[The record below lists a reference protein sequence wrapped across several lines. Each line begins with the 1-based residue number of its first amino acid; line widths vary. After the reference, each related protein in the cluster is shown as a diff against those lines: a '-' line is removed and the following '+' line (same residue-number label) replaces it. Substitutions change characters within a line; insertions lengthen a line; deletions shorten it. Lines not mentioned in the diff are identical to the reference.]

1 MKVEQMDYKEIQNTF
16 NNPNNIKQQ
25 ILDGKLFTDEEI
37 LSIVEEYNKD
47 KSRFSPKRL
56 NTKQVVKGYH
66 RMVERVQKTIDKET
80 ELEEKQAKNE
90 LETFLKETGLTLEEY
105 ESLTPMEEAQLKIQL
120 EQSRNIKNMTAM
132 QAVNNIANGFDRI
145 R

>member
-1 MKVEQMDYKEIQNTF
+1 MDYKEIQTTF

-25 ILDGKLFTDEEI
+25 LLDGKLFTDEEI
-37 LSIVEEYNKD
+37 ISIVEEYNKD

-66 RMVERVQKTIDKET
+66 RMVKRVQKIIDKET

-105 ESLTPMEEAQLKIQL
+105 ESLTPMEKAQLKIQL

-132 QAVNNIANGFDRI
+132 QAVNNIANGFDRM

>member
-1 MKVEQMDYKEIQNTF
+1 MDYKEIQNTF
-16 NNPNNIKQQ
+16 NNPKNIKQQ

-47 KSRFSPKRL
+47 KSRFSPKRF

-105 ESLTPMEEAQLKIQL
+105 ESLTPMEKAQLKIQL

-132 QAVNNIANGFDRI
+132 QAVNNIANGFDRM

>member
-16 NNPNNIKQQ
+16 NNQNNIKQQ

-37 LSIVEEYNKD
+37 ISIVEEYNKD

-66 RMVERVQKTIDKET
+66 RMVERVQKTIDKEK

-105 ESLTPMEEAQLKIQL
+105 ESFTPMEKAQLKIQL
-120 EQSRNIKNMTAM
+120 EQSRNIKNMTTM
-132 QAVNNIANGFDRI
+132 QAVNNIANGFDRV

>member
-1 MKVEQMDYKEIQNTF
+1 MDYKGIQNLF
-16 NNPNNIKQQ
+16 NNPSNIKQQ
-25 ILDGKLFTDEEI
+25 ILEGKIYTDEEI
-37 LSIVEEYNKD
+37 VNIVEEYNKD

-66 RMVERVQKTIDKET
+66 RMVKRVEKNIANENERQ
-80 ELEEKQAKNE
+80 EKQAEKE

-105 ESLTPMEEAQLKIQL
+105 ESLTPMEKAQLRIQL
-120 EQSRNIKNMTAM
+120 EQNKHIKNMSAM
-132 QAVNNIANGFDRI
+132 QAASNIANGFDRI

>member
-1 MKVEQMDYKEIQNTF
+1 MDYKEIQNTF

-47 KSRFSPKRL
+47 KSRFSPKRF

-105 ESLTPMEEAQLKIQL
+105 ESLTPMEKAQLKIQL

-132 QAVNNIANGFDRI
+132 QAVNNIANGFDRM

>member
-1 MKVEQMDYKEIQNTF
+1 MDYKEIQTTF

-37 LSIVEEYNKD
+37 ISIVEEYNKD

-105 ESLTPMEEAQLKIQL
+105 ESLTPMEKAQLKIQL
-120 EQSRNIKNMTAM
+120 EQSKNIKNMTAM
-132 QAVNNIANGFDRI
+132 QAVNNIANGFDRM

>member
-1 MKVEQMDYKEIQNTF
+1 MDYKEIQNTF

-47 KSRFSPKRL
+47 KSRFSIKRL
-56 NTKQVVKGYH
+56 NEKQVVKGYH
-66 RMVERVQKTIDKET
+66 RMVERVQKTIDKEK

-105 ESLTPMEEAQLKIQL
+105 ESLTPMEKAQLRIQL
-120 EQSRNIKNMTAM
+120 EQTKHIKNMSAM
-132 QAVNNIANGFDRI
+132 QAMNNIGNGFDRL
-145 R
+145 

>member
-1 MKVEQMDYKEIQNTF
+1 MDYKEIQNTF

-37 LSIVEEYNKD
+37 ISIVEEYNKD
-47 KSRFSPKRL
+47 KSRFSPKRF

-66 RMVERVQKTIDKET
+66 RMVERVQKTIDKEK

-105 ESLTPMEEAQLKIQL
+105 ESLTPMEKAQLKMQF
-120 EQSRNIKNMTAM
+120 EQNKHIKNMTAM
-132 QAVNNIANGFDRI
+132 QAVNNIANGFDRM

>member
-1 MKVEQMDYKEIQNTF
+1 MDYKEIQNTF

-37 LSIVEEYNKD
+37 ISIVEEYNKD
-47 KSRFSPKRL
+47 KSRFSPKRF

-66 RMVERVQKTIDKET
+66 RMVERVQKTIDKEN

-105 ESLTPMEEAQLKIQL
+105 ESLTPMEKAQLKIQL
-120 EQSRNIKNMTAM
+120 EQSKNIKSMTAM
-132 QAVNNIANGFDRI
+132 QAVNNIANGFDRM

>member
-1 MKVEQMDYKEIQNTF
+1 MDYKEIQNTF

>member
-1 MKVEQMDYKEIQNTF
+1 MDYKEIQNTF

-37 LSIVEEYNKD
+37 ISIVEEYNKD
-47 KSRFSPKRL
+47 KSRFSPKRF

-105 ESLTPMEEAQLKIQL
+105 ESLTPMEKAQLKMQF
-120 EQSRNIKNMTAM
+120 EQNKHIKNMSAM
-132 QAVNNIANGFDRI
+132 QAVNNIANGMDRI

>member
-1 MKVEQMDYKEIQNTF
+1 MNYKELQQLF
-16 NNPNNIKQQ
+16 NSPENIKQQ
-25 ILDGKLFTDEEI
+25 ILNDDLFTDEEI
-37 LSIVEEYNKD
+37 INICEEYNKD
-47 KSRFSPKRL
+47 KSRFSPKRV

-66 RMVERVQKTIDKET
+66 RMLKRVQKNIEH
-80 ELEEKQAKNE
+80 ENERVEKKAEKE

-105 ESLTPMEEAQLKIQL
+105 ESLTPMEKAQLKLQM
-120 EQSRNIKNMTAM
+120 EQNKHIKNMSAM

>member
-1 MKVEQMDYKEIQNTF
+1 MDYKEIQNTF
-16 NNPNNIKQQ
+16 NNPKNIKQQ

-47 KSRFSPKRL
+47 KSRFSPKRF

-66 RMVERVQKTIDKET
+66 RMVERVQKTIDKEK

-105 ESLTPMEEAQLKIQL
+105 ESLTPMEKAQLKIQL

-132 QAVNNIANGFDRI
+132 QAVNNIANDFDRM

>member
-1 MKVEQMDYKEIQNTF
+1 MDYKEIKNTF

-47 KSRFSPKRL
+47 KSRFSPKRF

-66 RMVERVQKTIDKET
+66 RMVERVQKTIDKEK

-105 ESLTPMEEAQLKIQL
+105 ESLTPMEKAQLKMQF
-120 EQSRNIKNMTAM
+120 EQNKHIKNMSAM

>member
-1 MKVEQMDYKEIQNTF
+1 MDYKGIQNLF
-16 NNPNNIKQQ
+16 NNPSNIKQQ
-25 ILDGKLFTDEEI
+25 ILDGKIYTDEEI
-37 LSIVEEYNKD
+37 VNIVEEYNKD

-66 RMVERVQKTIDKET
+66 RMVERVEKNIANENERQ
-80 ELEEKQAKNE
+80 EKQAEKE

-105 ESLTPMEEAQLKIQL
+105 ESLTPMEKAQLRIQL
-120 EQSRNIKNMTAM
+120 EQNKHIKNMSAM
-132 QAVNNIANGFDRI
+132 QAASNIANGFDRI

>member
-1 MKVEQMDYKEIQNTF
+1 MDYKEIQNTF

-37 LSIVEEYNKD
+37 ISIVEEYNKD
-47 KSRFSPKRL
+47 KSRFSPKRF

-105 ESLTPMEEAQLKIQL
+105 ESLTPMEKAQLKIQL

-132 QAVNNIANGFDRI
+132 QAVNNIANGFDRM

>member
-37 LSIVEEYNKD
+37 ISIVEEYNKD
-47 KSRFSPKRL
+47 KSRFSPKRF

-105 ESLTPMEEAQLKIQL
+105 ESLTPMEKAQLKIQL
-120 EQSRNIKNMTAM
+120 EQSKNIKNMTAM
-132 QAVNNIANGFDRI
+132 QAVNNIANGFDRM

>member
-1 MKVEQMDYKEIQNTF
+1 MKYKEIHQLF
-16 NNPNNIKQQ
+16 NSPENIKQQ

-37 LSIVEEYNKD
+37 ISIVEEYNKD
-47 KSRFSPKRL
+47 KSRFSPKRF

-66 RMVERVQKTIDKET
+66 RMVKRVQKTIDKEK

-105 ESLTPMEEAQLKIQL
+105 ESLTPMEKAQLKIQL

>member
-1 MKVEQMDYKEIQNTF
+1 MDYKEIQNTF

-47 KSRFSPKRL
+47 KSRFSPKRF

-66 RMVERVQKTIDKET
+66 RMVERVQKTIDKEK

-105 ESLTPMEEAQLKIQL
+105 ESLTPMEKAQLKIQL
-120 EQSRNIKNMTAM
+120 EQSKNIKNMTAM
-132 QAVNNIANGFDRI
+132 QAVNNIANGFDRM

>member
-1 MKVEQMDYKEIQNTF
+1 MNYKEIYQSF
-16 NNPNNIKQQ
+16 NSPENIKQQ

-37 LSIVEEYNKD
+37 ISIVEEYNKD

-66 RMVERVQKTIDKET
+66 RMVERVQKNIAKE
-80 ELEEKQAKNE
+80 EEREAKQAEKE

-105 ESLTPMEEAQLKIQL
+105 NSLTPMEKAQLKIQL
-120 EQSRNIKNMTAM
+120 EQTKHIKNMSAM
-132 QAVNNIANGFDRI
+132 QGLDSI
-145 R
+145 RKGLR

>member
-1 MKVEQMDYKEIQNTF
+1 MKVEPMDYKEIQNTF

-47 KSRFSPKRL
+47 KSRFSPKRF

-66 RMVERVQKTIDKET
+66 RMVERVQRTIDKEK

-90 LETFLKETGLTLEEY
+90 LETFLKENGLTLEEY
-105 ESLTPMEEAQLKIQL
+105 ESLTPMEKAQLKMQF
-120 EQSRNIKNMTAM
+120 EQNKHIKNMSAM
-132 QAVNNIANGFDRI
+132 QAVNNIANGMDRI

>member
-1 MKVEQMDYKEIQNTF
+1 MNYKEIYQSF
-16 NNPNNIKQQ
+16 NSPENIKQQ

-37 LSIVEEYNKD
+37 ISIVEEYNKD

-66 RMVERVQKTIDKET
+66 RMVERVQKNIAKD
-80 ELEEKQAKNE
+80 EEREAKQAEKE

-105 ESLTPMEEAQLKIQL
+105 NSLTPMEKAQLKIQL
-120 EQSRNIKNMTAM
+120 EQTKHIKNMSAM
-132 QAVNNIANGFDRI
+132 QGLDSI
-145 R
+145 RKGLR

>member
-1 MKVEQMDYKEIQNTF
+1 MDYKEIQNTF

-105 ESLTPMEEAQLKIQL
+105 ESLTPMEKAQLKIQL

-132 QAVNNIANGFDRI
+132 QAVNNIANGFDRM

>member
-1 MKVEQMDYKEIQNTF
+1 MKVEQMDYKEIHQLF
-16 NNPNNIKQQ
+16 NSPENIKQQ

-37 LSIVEEYNKD
+37 ISIVEEYNKD

-66 RMVERVQKTIDKET
+66 RMVERVEKNMGKET
-80 ELEEKQAKNE
+80 ERQKKQAEKE
-90 LETFLKETGLTLEEY
+90 LENFLKETGLTLEEY
-105 ESLTPMEEAQLKIQL
+105 ESLTPMEKAQLRIQL

>member
-1 MKVEQMDYKEIQNTF
+1 MDYKGIQNLF
-16 NNPNNIKQQ
+16 NNPSNIKQQ
-25 ILDGKLFTDEEI
+25 ILDGKIYTDEEI
-37 LSIVEEYNKD
+37 VNIVEEYNKD

-66 RMVERVQKTIDKET
+66 RMVKRVEKNIANENERQ
-80 ELEEKQAKNE
+80 EKQAEKE

-105 ESLTPMEEAQLKIQL
+105 ESLTPMEKAQLKIQL
-120 EQSRNIKNMTAM
+120 EQSKNIKNMTAM
-132 QAVNNIANGFDRI
+132 QAVNNIANGFDRM

>member
-1 MKVEQMDYKEIQNTF
+1 MDYKEIQNTF

-66 RMVERVQKTIDKET
+66 RMVERVQKTIDKEKA
-80 ELEEKQAKNE
+80 LEEKQAKNE

-105 ESLTPMEEAQLKIQL
+105 ESLTPMEKAQLKMQF
-120 EQSRNIKNMTAM
+120 EQNKHIKNMSAM

>member
-1 MKVEQMDYKEIQNTF
+1 MDYKEIQNTF
-16 NNPNNIKQQ
+16 NNPNSIKQQ

-37 LSIVEEYNKD
+37 ISIVEEYNKD

-66 RMVERVQKTIDKET
+66 RMVERVQKTIDKEN

-105 ESLTPMEEAQLKIQL
+105 ESLTPMEKAQLKIQL
-120 EQSRNIKNMTAM
+120 EQSKNIKSMTAM
-132 QAVNNIANGFDRI
+132 QAVNNIANGFDRM

>member
-1 MKVEQMDYKEIQNTF
+1 MDYKEIQNTF

-37 LSIVEEYNKD
+37 ISIVEEYNKD

-105 ESLTPMEEAQLKIQL
+105 ESLTPMEKAQLKIQL
-120 EQSRNIKNMTAM
+120 EQSKNIKNMTAM
-132 QAVNNIANGFDRI
+132 QAVNNIANGFDRM

>member
-1 MKVEQMDYKEIQNTF
+1 MDYKEIQNTF

-37 LSIVEEYNKD
+37 ISIVEEYNKD
-47 KSRFSPKRL
+47 KSRFSPKRF

-105 ESLTPMEEAQLKIQL
+105 ESLTPMEKAQLKMQF
-120 EQSRNIKNMTAM
+120 EQNKHIKNMTAM
-132 QAVNNIANGFDRI
+132 QAVNNIANGFDRM

>member
-37 LSIVEEYNKD
+37 ISIVEEYNKD
-47 KSRFSPKRL
+47 KSRFSPKRF

-105 ESLTPMEEAQLKIQL
+105 ESLTPMEKAQLKMQF
-120 EQSRNIKNMTAM
+120 EQNKHIKNMSAM